1 VILDPLPEMLAD
13 GFLGLVLLGRRR
25 FVE

>member
-13 GFLGLVLLGRRR
+13 GFLGLVLLERRR